1 MDVNALFGN
10 ITLQTEYLFIG
21 GYIICAVIWFVIWIA
36 IAVWVY
42 RDAEERGMSGVLWL
56 IVVIFLGLIGLIVY
70 LVVRTDKPQYG
81 YYPQQQPY
89 QQYPQYPQQPP
100 PAQPPPGDAPPPAA
114 APPPAQPQPDVR
126 FCSNC
131 GASLPPGAGHCPNCG
146 TKI

>member
-1 MDVNALFGN
+1 MALD
-10 ITLQTEYLFIG
+10 TLLGSNVLQLELLSMVICP
-21 GYIICAVIWFVIWIA
+21 IIYFVIWIA
-36 IAVWVY
+36 VAIWVY
-42 RDAEERGMSGVLWL
+42 RDAEERGMSGALWL
-56 IVVIFLGLIGLIVY
+56 IIVILINIIGLIVY

-89 QQYPQYPQQPP
+89 QQYPQYQQQPP
-100 PAQPPPGDAPPPAA
+100 PGAAPPPAATPPPAA